1 MVRSSRYIPL
11 NLTKSQFLSYVKPS
25 FLLHGLTVGPDDK
38 VEIQG
43 EVDTHMVK
51 PTDIEVDI
59 IRLVK

>member
-1 MVRSSRYIPL
+1 MFKHDSGSIKIQIDDDDW
-11 NLTKSQFLSYVKPS
+11 N
-25 FLLHGLTVGPDDK
+25 GLTVGPDDK